1 MVRSSL
7 LLEQVVLIYH
17 HLPGMPEGQDQGRVI
32 DVGLPLLG
40 RLPVQ
45 VPARCR
51 GWSGGRRP
59 APLLSLGWKFVNVTD
74 KEISET

>member
-1 MVRSSL
+1 MVWSSL

-17 HLPGMPEGQDQGRVI
+17 HLPGVPEGQHQGRVI
-32 DVGLPLLG
+32 DIGLPLLS

-51 GWSGGRRP
+51 GWPGGRRP

-74 KEISET
+74 